1 MSYSVSPLIISIF
14 FGKVKRFYYIFC
26 FFFRVKKKTDG
37 GCPSVFRNE
46 FEKWLRVEEILE
58 GLAEFK
64 NGLLASRD
72 FDFFF
77 GLRIDTGLCG
87 YVLDLE
93 GAEAHQ
99 LYFVARFQSFGDGSP
114 LVEFLNF
121 HLSTLII
128 SYSGAKVKRRKAKE
142 AH

>member
-1 MSYSVSPLIISIF
+1 MSGQRS
-14 FGKVKRFYYIFC
+14 R
-26 FFFRVKKKTDG
+26 KKTAYSKKNSDLRG
-37 GCPSVFRNE
+37 FELLSFAVNYIGFLGKSQMILPYILFFLSCKKENRPEIVRRFSRNE

-99 LYFVARFQSFGDGSP
+99 LYFVCP
-114 LVEFLNF
+114 LSKF
-121 HLSTLII
+121 
-128 SYSGAKVKRRKAKE
+128 R
-142 AH
+142 